1 MKNEITIIIADDHP
15 VFRQGLIQ
23 VVSGDAALNIVAEA
37 EDGENAL
44 ELIERHRPEVALLD
58 VNMPKMDGIAVAQAV
73 GRKNLPVEIVFLTM
87 HKDEDVFNE
96 AMDAGVKGFVLKESA
111 VTDII
116 QSIRSVA
123 AGEHFISP
131 QLSSFLLNRSRLAA
145 SLVRQKPSLRNLTQ
159 TERRILKLIAE
170 SKTSREIAD
179 ELFVSIRTV
188 ENHRANIC
196 TKLDLRG
203 AHALLKFALEN
214 RTAL

>member
-116 QSIRSVA
+116 HSIRAVA
-123 AGEHFISP
+123 AGQHFISP
-131 QLSSFLLNRSRLAA
+131 QLSSYLINRSRAA
-145 SLVRQKPSLRNLTQ
+145 ALFVRQKPNLQNLTQ

-170 SKTSREIAD
+170 NKTSREIAD

-196 TKLDLRG
+196 QKLDLRG

-214 RTAL
+214 RSAL